1 MSHRILFIV
10 GFSFSIG
17 CFSKPAKELP
27 PSAENK
33 PEKQQS
39 SPSENPLA
47 ALPGTPIKN
56 AEFAGDCN
64 RGECWGDPAKML
76 PTDDGTCFL
85 YPDIAVFSPKQDTS
99 ADLQIWKQSN
109 PKSCPPQDN
118 TAKPLILSGAW
129 QGRVGDALIIHH
141 EMGSDFTE
149 VLLYS
154 LQTGKQTMLLD
165 VVRGSMTSMD
175 SNGVIYAQISW
186 GGFNCVPTQSDYA
199 SCAAAEWEK
208 LQQQKPKLQGKKLP
222 VCKYD
227 SSSEIPVEHFGWI
240 IASSAKID
248 LKNPSPVIE
257 LVEEPSCFSML

>member
-17 CFSKPAKELP
+17 CFSKSAKEP
-27 PSAENK
+27 NPSAENK

-39 SPSENPLA
+39 SPSENPLD

-76 PTDDGTCFL
+76 PTDNGTCFL
-85 YPDIAVFSPKQDTS
+85 YPDIAVLSPKQDTS

-109 PKSCPPQDN
+109 PKSCSPQDN
-118 TAKPLILSGAW
+118 TAKPLVLSGAW
-129 QGRVGDALIIHH
+129 QGRVGDALILHQ
-141 EMGSDFTE
+141 EMGSDFNE

-165 VVRGSMTSMD
+165 VGQSRPTMD
-175 SNGVIYAQISW
+175 SNGVINAQLSL

-222 VCKYD
+222 VCKHD
-227 SSSEIPVEHFGWI
+227 SSSEIPVEHFGWDI
-240 IASSAKID
+240 SSQAKID

-257 LVEEPSCFSML
+257 LVGEPSCHGVL